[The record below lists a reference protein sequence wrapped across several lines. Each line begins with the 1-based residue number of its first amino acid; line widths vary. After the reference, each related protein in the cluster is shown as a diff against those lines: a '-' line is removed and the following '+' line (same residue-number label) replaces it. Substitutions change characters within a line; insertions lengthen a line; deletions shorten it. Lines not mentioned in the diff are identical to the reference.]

1 MILEV
6 KNLQFAYDADRTIFE
21 DVCLSVDPGQIFT
34 ILGRNGAGKS
44 TLLNCLANLYT
55 PKAGEI
61 LLDGQPMKNMKLTDV
76 AKIIGYVPQIHVA
89 AYAYTVRDFVV
100 MGRTPYIGLL
110 SHPSKADYEKVD
122 AVLEELN
129 IYHLRDKSYTAIS
142 GGERQMVT
150 IARAMVQEPKLILLD
165 EPTAHLDYGNQLRA
179 LKLIKSL
186 SRRGFGVI
194 VTTHNP
200 DHAILLDDTVAIL
213 DKAGHLNV
221 GKTSE
226 LITAQ
231 SLSELYDINLYL
243 EYKEKVKREVCV
255 SESI

>member
-1 MILEV
+1 
-6 KNLQFAYDADRTIFE
+6 
-21 DVCLSVDPGQIFT
+21 
-34 ILGRNGAGKS
+34 
-44 TLLNCLANLYT
+44 
-55 PKAGEI
+55 
-61 LLDGQPMKNMKLTDV
+61 
-76 AKIIGYVPQIHVA
+76 
-89 AYAYTVRDFVV
+89 
-100 MGRTPYIGLL
+100 
-110 SHPSKADYEKVD
+110 
-122 AVLEELN
+122 
-129 IYHLRDKSYTAIS
+129 
-142 GGERQMVT
+142 MVT

-243 EYKEKVKREVCV
+243 EYIEKVKREVCV